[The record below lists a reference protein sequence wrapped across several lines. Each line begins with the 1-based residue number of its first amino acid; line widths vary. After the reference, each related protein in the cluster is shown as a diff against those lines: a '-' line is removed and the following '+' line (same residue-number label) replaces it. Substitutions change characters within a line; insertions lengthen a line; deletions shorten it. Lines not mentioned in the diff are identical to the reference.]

1 MYGPLEVSILISAK
15 SYSGAAVVD
24 VVGAGP
30 VVVVGAAL
38 VVVDGATE
46 VVVTPTDVVVVAPTV
61 VVVGLVVT
69 MMTAM
74 SESSSSPVWVSM
86 LMSVG
91 LVRSMVGSV
100 GLVSGVESVSSP
112 SSAEIS
118 ALLR

>member
-1 MYGPLEVSILISAK
+1 MG
-15 SYSGAAVVD
+15 GAVVLVVPAGALVD
-24 VVGAGP
+24 VVEL
-30 VVVVGAAL
+30 GAAL
-38 VVVDGATE
+38 VVVAAA
-46 VVVTPTDVVVVAPTV
+46 VVVVAPAAVVVVARAVV
-61 VVVGLVVT
+61 VVVGGFT
-69 MMTAM
+69 TMTAM